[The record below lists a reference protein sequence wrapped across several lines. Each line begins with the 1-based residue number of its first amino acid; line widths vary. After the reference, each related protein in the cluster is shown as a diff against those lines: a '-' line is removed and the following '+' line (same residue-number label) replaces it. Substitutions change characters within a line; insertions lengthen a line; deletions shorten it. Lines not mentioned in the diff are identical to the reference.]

1 MVLQINSS
9 QGGNPFN
16 CPFNGFVLASGHNCD
31 CFMESGLAN
40 FLFPALVRRT

>member
-9 QGGNPFN
+9 QGGN
-16 CPFNGFVLASGHNCD
+16 PFNGFVLASGHNCD
-31 CFMESGLAN
+31 CFMESGIAN